1 MTESHESPAAA
12 WLISAAPIAALAL
25 FGLEHRGFLHAE
37 SVWVALLSALLLLV
51 SVFSAVHHAEVVA
64 LKVGEPFGSVLLALA
79 VTVIETSLIVSAML
93 SGGAVR
99 IPSPA
104 TRCFPPS

>member
-12 WLISAAPIAALAL
+12 WLISAAPVAALAL
-25 FGLEHRGFLHAE
+25 FGLEHGGFLHAE

-64 LKVGEPFGSVLLALA
+64 LKVGEPFGWCCWRS
-79 VTVIETSLIVSAML
+79 
-93 SGGAVR
+93 
-99 IPSPA
+99 PS
-104 TRCFPPS
+104 R